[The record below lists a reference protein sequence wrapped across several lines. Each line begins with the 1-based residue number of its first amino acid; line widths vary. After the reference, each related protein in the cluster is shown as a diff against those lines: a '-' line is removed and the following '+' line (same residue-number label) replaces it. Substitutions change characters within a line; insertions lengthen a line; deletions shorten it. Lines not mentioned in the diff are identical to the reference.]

1 MTNYKNMENV
11 Y

>member
-1 MTNYKNMENV
+1 MENV